1 VVGGGWGHPRGDMG
15 VGRRYEV
22 GNSQRVD
29 LEENKIW
36 SVKKNQ
42 IKFKKLKK

>member
-1 VVGGGWGHPRGDMG
+1 MVGGGWGHPRGDMG

-29 LEENKIW
+29 WEENKIW
-36 SVKKNQ
+36 SVKK
-42 IKFKKLKK
+42 IKLNLKN